1 MADPREIDVLH
12 LIGAL
17 SPGGAERNLYYLAPS
32 MAASH
37 LRYGICCL
45 ARRGD
50 LAADVERAGI
60 PVWELGYRKRYTCS
74 SIWRLSRLLRRHRV
88 KVLHTHLFV
97 SGLVGRL
104 AGLLAG
110 TPVMITHEHGK
121 TLWKKWYHRLLER
134 MALPVTDLRIVVSRD
149 ILSLRR
155 EHEHTPP
162 SKMRLVH
169 NAVDPR
175 AFEIADEVRAALR
188 QELGVEDKFVIGT
201 VGRLVDAKSYDIL
214 LEVAE
219 DVCRKRPEAR
229 FVVVG
234 EGPLGGELRRRAE
247 TPGLS
252 GKVLFTGQRTDIPDL
267 MAAMDLYLITSKR
280 EGLPLALIEAMMS
293 GRAVV
298 STSVGGIPDAILP
311 DREGILVESGD
322 RAGLTE
328 AILALMDD
336 PDRRRTLGER
346 AQRKAV
352 ERYSPEKVLQEL
364 EKIYREFL
372 DR

>member
-32 MAASH
+32 MAASR

-45 ARRGD
+45 ARRGEF
-50 LAADVERAGI
+50 AEDVERAGV

-74 SIWRLSRLLRRHRV
+74 SIWRLSRILRRHRV

-121 TLWKKWYHRLLER
+121 TLWKKWYHRLFER
-134 MALPVTDLRIVVSRD
+134 MALPVTDMRIAVSRD
-149 ILSLRR
+149 ILSLRLK
-155 EHEHTPP
+155 HEHTPP
-162 SKMRLVH
+162 SKIRLVH

-175 AFEIADEVRAALR
+175 AFEIAEEVRAARR
-188 QELGVEDKFVIGT
+188 QELGVQDNFVIGT
-201 VGRLVDAKSYDIL
+201 VGRLVDAKAYDL
-214 LEVAE
+214 LLDVAE
-219 DVCRKRPEAR
+219 DVCTQRPDAR

-234 EGPLGGELRRRAE
+234 EGPLGKNLRDLAASR
-247 TPGLS
+247 GLT
-252 GKVLFTGQRTDIPDL
+252 GKVLFLGKRTDIPGL
-267 MAAMDLYLITSKR
+267 MAAMDLYLITSRR

-293 GRAVV
+293 ARAVV
-298 STSVGGIPDAILP
+298 STSVGGIPDTIVH
-311 DREGILVESGD
+311 DREGILVEPED
-322 RAGLTE
+322 KAGLSG

-336 PDRRRTLGER
+336 TDLRRSLGASAR
-346 AQRKAV
+346 RKAV
-352 ERYSPEKVLQEL
+352 ERYSPEKVLGEL
-364 EKIYREFL
+364 EKIYRGFL